1 MFLKICLQNLQ
12 VLLIDCCESLYVC
25 LCSVSVVP
33 QEAVL
38 VMPSKLVIR
47 LFIVLACLTLSVR
60 CFSAP
65 NDPLLYVGNSMG
77 DDVSVVDL
85 VSLKVIADITV
96 GQHVHGVALT
106 EDGRRLFTT
115 SEIDHT
121 LIISDTKTRQIIGTV
136 KLPGKPNQIAVT
148 PDGRYVT
155 VPIRDGDSVA
165 IVDVGQQKIVKLLP
179 IKEPHNSVN
188 MDSNK
193 YMFVNSMGSHQINII
208 YLEKIEFSAH
218 IPVGGRPRPFVLSKD
233 GRTMYVAVSDLHG
246 FNIVDIPEQKVTQR
260 VEMPSEHPGPPRPR
274 QFETPDTET
283 HGLAL
288 SPDESELWVT
298 SLLDDCIYIYDLKAK
313 KITGRLNTGDGPN
326 WVVFSPDGEFACVS
340 NTDSDDV
347 SIFNVKERR
356 EVARVKV
363 RTVPTRLTSLFM
375 H

>member
-1 MFLKICLQNLQ
+1 M
-12 VLLIDCCESLYVC
+12 S
-25 LCSVSVVP
+25 
-33 QEAVL
+33 
-38 VMPSKLVIR
+38 SKLVIR
-47 LFIVLACLTLSVR
+47 LFVVAACLTLSVR

-85 VSLKVIADITV
+85 ASLKVIADITV
-96 GQHVHGVALT
+96 GPHVHGVALT

-121 LIISDTKTRQIIGTV
+121 LIISDTGTHKIIGTV

-165 IVDVGQQKIVKLLP
+165 IVDVGQQKIVKLLH

-188 MDSNK
+188 MASNK
-193 YMFVNSMGSHQINII
+193 YMFVSSMGSHEIDVID
-208 YLEKIEFSAH
+208 LEKLDYSAH

-246 FNIVDIPEQKVTQR
+246 FNIVDIPGQKVTQR

-274 QFETPDTET
+274 QFETPDTDT

-298 SLLDDCIYIYDLKAK
+298 SLLDDCIYIYDLKTK

-347 SIFNVKERR
+347 SIFNAKERR

-363 RTVPTRLTSLFM
+363 GKVPKRIAVSFIPSARPLK
-375 H
+375 